1 MAWESALRF
10 RSAMIKLYIFEMV
23 PLFFIFL
30 KNLETGKRHAL
41 YLNFDWITDL
51 PGVAA
56 TAGHGQASGQR
67 HKDGAEDIPRLSL

>member
-10 RSAMIKLYIFEMV
+10 RSAMIKLYIYLRWS
-23 PLFFIFL
+23 PLFYFL
-30 KNLETGKRHAL
+30 KNLKATPSHAL
-41 YLNFDWITDL
+41 YINFDWITDL